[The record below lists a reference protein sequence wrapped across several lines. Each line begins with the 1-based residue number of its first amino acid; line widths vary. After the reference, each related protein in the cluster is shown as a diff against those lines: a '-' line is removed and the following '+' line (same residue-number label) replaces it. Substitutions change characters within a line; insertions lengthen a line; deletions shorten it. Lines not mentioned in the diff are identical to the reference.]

1 MSQLLM
7 GPFSLYD
14 SFERN
19 PVEASEARLRRQID
33 RAVGRAL
40 VDREYLARLL
50 AEPALALDGL
60 GCTPKQ
66 YLDLRG
72 IRATSLQQFAA
83 QARALFWPS
92 VSVVWIAHRPAMAA
106 VG

>member
-1 MSQLLM
+1 MRAFL
-7 GPFSLYD
+7 PYD
-14 SFERN
+14 SLEASSI
-19 PVEASEARLRRQID
+19 EASEARLQD
-33 RAVGRAL
+33 RINGAIGRAM

-72 IRATSLQQFAA
+72 IRAVTLQQFSA
-83 QARALFWPS
+83 QAQALFWPS
-92 VSVVWIAHRPAMAA
+92 VSTAWVAQRPAMAA
-106 VG
+106 AS